1 MDINMVEEC
10 MVTLEEKKNLY
21 FNVFK
26 EEYKNCKKFRNRKKV
41 YFIVSF
47 IAIFLS
53 CFTYSIDAMITNTW
67 QRSFYVTLF
76 FLFIT
81 CGYILPRFLNWG
93 KVHQLYLEYWKLRE
107 CLCEENIYI
116 EKIIFSY
123 EGIQILGSDREKK
136 ESDFIAY
143 QNVSKMSFYKTG
155 IILLLNNKEH
165 IYIPSQIFKNR
176 KELEQIKKWYEEK
189 RGYGENSI

>member
-10 MVTLEEKKNLY
+10 MVTLVEKKNLY

-155 IILLLNNKEH
+155 IILLPNSKEH
-165 IYIPSQIFKNR
+165 IYIPSQLFKNR

>member
-1 MDINMVEEC
+1 MAEEYQ
-10 MVTLEEKKNLY
+10 VTLEEKKDLY
-21 FNVFK
+21 LNVFK
-26 EEYKNCKKFRNRKKV
+26 EEYKNCKKFRNRKRI

-47 IAIFLS
+47 IAIFFSCLS
-53 CFTYSIDAMITNTW
+53 YSIDAAIMNSW

-93 KVHQLYLEYWKLRE
+93 KTHQLYLEYWKLRK

-123 EGIQILGSDREKK
+123 EGIKILEYDREKRYLIFQPIRMWLK
-136 ESDFIAY
+136 CLFIR
-143 QNVSKMSFYKTG
+143 QG
-155 IILLLNNKEH
+155 
-165 IYIPSQIFKNR
+165 
-176 KELEQIKKWYEEK
+176 
-189 RGYGENSI
+189 

>member
-1 MDINMVEEC
+1 MAEEYQ
-10 MVTLEEKKNLY
+10 VTLEEKQDLY

-26 EEYKNCKKFRNRKKV
+26 EEYKNCKKFRNRKRI

-47 IAIFLS
+47 IAIFFSCLS
-53 CFTYSIDAMITNTW
+53 YSIDAAIMNSW

-93 KVHQLYLEYWKLRE
+93 KTHQLYLEYWKLRK
-107 CLCEENIYI
+107 CLCEENIFI

-123 EGIQILGSDREKK
+123 EGIKILEYDREKK
-136 ESDFIAY
+136 VSDFSTY
-143 QNVSKMSFYKTG
+143 QNVAKMSFYKTG
-155 IILLLNNKEH
+155 IILLPNKKEY
-165 IYIPSQIFKNR
+165 IYIPSQLFKNR
-176 KELEQIKKWYEEK
+176 KDIEQIKKWYEEK
-189 RGYGENSI
+189 HGYGENSI

>member
-1 MDINMVEEC
+1 M
-10 MVTLEEKKNLY
+10 
-21 FNVFK
+21 
-26 EEYKNCKKFRNRKKV
+26 
-41 YFIVSF
+41 
-47 IAIFLS
+47 
-53 CFTYSIDAMITNTW
+53 
-67 QRSFYVTLF
+67 TLF

-155 IILLLNNKEH
+155 IILLPNSKEH
-165 IYIPSQIFKNR
+165 IYIPSQLFKNR